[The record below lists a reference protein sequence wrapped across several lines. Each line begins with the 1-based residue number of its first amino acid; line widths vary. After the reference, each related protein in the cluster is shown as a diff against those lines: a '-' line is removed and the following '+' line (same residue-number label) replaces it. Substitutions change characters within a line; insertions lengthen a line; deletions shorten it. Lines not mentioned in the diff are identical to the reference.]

1 MSPRVPS
8 LAEIEETVTRME
20 ERYRDHPLFANYVRL
35 RERFDADLSDARDR
49 ALARSAA
56 LMLIKYESEASS
68 QEPA

>member
-8 LAEIEETVTRME
+8 LAEIEETVTHME